1 MMTAGDIMTRNVI
14 TVSPD
19 TNVAEIARIMLDK
32 RISGLPVVEDGA
44 AVGIISE
51 SDLLRRPETGT
62 EWHAPR
68 WLELFLTRSSLAADY
83 VRTHARTARD
93 VMTKDLITVS
103 EDTPI
108 SEIAELMEQH
118 RIKRLPVLG
127 QDGRVIGIVSRIN
140 LLHGLASAA
149 RTPAETDD
157 QRIRDALLAELGH
170 ESWASIDP
178 DNIVVEDGVVH
189 LWGVVRSPEVRR
201 AMVVAARNI
210 PGVKDVVDFMD
221 RNRED
226 HDLLYRPNWPRTA
239 PP

>member
-19 TNVAEIARIMLDK
+19 TNVAEIARIMLEK
-32 RISGLPVVEDGA
+32 RISGLPVVENGA

-93 VMTKDLITVS
+93 VMTKELITVS
-103 EDTPI
+103 EDTSV

-157 QRIRDALLAELGH
+157 ERIRDALLAELGH

-178 DNIVVEDGVVH
+178 HNVVVEDGVVH
-189 LWGVVRSPEVRR
+189 LWGVVRSAEVRR

-210 PGVKDVVDFMD
+210 SGVKDVVDFMD